1 MRFLCTFNPDELIF
15 ILVRKSMILPFL
27 EKLNF
32 HDINKTHNLRGFGIK
47 LASSI
52 PLLKYLGW
60 QGEFKETL
68 LLI

>member
-1 MRFLCTFNPDELIF
+1 
-15 ILVRKSMILPFL
+15 MILPFL

-52 PLLKYLGW
+52 PLLKWLGREEEMLKKSFIYMGLW
-60 QGEFKETL
+60 
-68 LLI
+68 